1 MANEVVKYKNEMN
14 LVPMNTLNAVEMD
27 LFFAIC
33 ARMRNKG
40 TMLVRFEFSEL
51 RVLSEYKPT
60 STKRFAD
67 DVQKTLDK
75 LAKLTYRE
83 NKDGVRKGFVLFP
96 DYEVNEVL
104 GYAGIGINKN
114 MIGILNELER
124 HFTRFE
130 LAEFAGIRSVY
141 AKSLYRLLKQ
151 FRIPGY
157 YIVTIEDFRYLMDIP
172 EYFKQG
178 NIDQRVLKPALKELA
193 PLYEYLDINK
203 RKKTGRGRG
212 GIVTH
217 LEFTFREKEE
227 LIVPLDIG

>member
-14 LVPMNTLNAVEMD
+14 LVQMNTLSAVEMD

-40 TMLVRFEFSEL
+40 TMLVRFEFDEL
-51 RVLSEYKPT
+51 RILSEYKPT

-75 LAKLTYRE
+75 LTKLTYKE
-83 NKDGVRKGFVLFP
+83 NKDGIRKGFVLFP
-96 DYEVNEVL
+96 DYEVNEVH
-104 GYAGIGINKN
+104 GYAEVGINKS
-114 MIGILNELER
+114 MVGILNELER

-130 LAEFAGIRSVY
+130 LAEFAGIRSIY

-172 EYFKQG
+172 EHYKQG
-178 NIDQRVLKPALKELA
+178 NIDQRVINPALKELA

-203 RKKTGRGRG
+203 RKKAGRGRG

-217 LEFTFREKEE
+217 LEFHFKEKEE
-227 LIVPLDIG
+227 LIVPLDIV